1 MPETNPK
8 LTAEQQAAHWR
19 AQLSSDRVTA
29 QHRREFAAWLV
40 ASAEHKAAWDK
51 VDAFWQTLDQ
61 LPLTEHDFVEIPK
74 LKTVNATKPKKRV
87 SIRYYRPV
95 LALTASVLLAIG
107 VLANNIDYYFSDY
120 HTETGQQRQIT
131 LADGSQILMN
141 TQTAISVDYA
151 AQRRTIHL
159 HKGEAYFKVAPDT
172 KRPFVVETD
181 NGQAQALGTAFDVK
195 ESESETA
202 VTVFEHAVKI
212 TTANGK
218 TLDKLVAGQ
227 RAVFNE
233 DLPIILEKIDTARAE
248 SWQKRRMVFQNRTLV
263 EVVAELE
270 RYRPGRIVIL
280 GSAIKNLRLTG
291 VFGTE
296 NTDIALHT
304 IEQSLPVK
312 INTFTDRLVV
322 LSAK

>member
-1 MPETNPK
+1 MPEINPK
-8 LTAEQQAAHWR
+8 LTTEQQAALWR
-19 AQLSSDRVTA
+19 AKLSSDQVTA
-29 QHRREFAAWLV
+29 QHRREFAVWL
-40 ASAEHKAAWDK
+40 ATSAEHKVAWDK
-51 VDAFWQTLDQ
+51 VDHFWQALDQ
-61 LPLTEHDFVEIPK
+61 LPLTEHDFAEMPK
-74 LKTVNATKPKKRV
+74 LKTVNAKPKKRV
-87 SIRYYRPV
+87 SVRYYRPA
-95 LALTASVLLAIG
+95 LALAASVLLVIG
-107 VLANNIDYYFSDY
+107 LLANNLDVYFSDY

-141 TQTAISVDYA
+141 TQTAVSVDYA
-151 AQRRTIHL
+151 DQRRTIRL
-159 HKGEAYFKVAPDT
+159 HQGEVYFKVAPDA

-181 NGQAQALGTAFDVK
+181 KGQAQALGTEFDVK
-195 ESESETA
+195 RSECETA
-202 VTVFEHAVKI
+202 VTVFEHAIKI

-218 TLDKLVAGQ
+218 ILDKLVAGQ

-233 DLPIILEKIDTARAE
+233 DLPILTEKVDIARAK
-248 SWQKRRMVFQNRTLV
+248 SWRKRRMVFQNRTLA

-322 LSAK
+322 LSAR